1 MPRPRGL
8 AVNCRVK
15 RDHHLLRLE
24 SRSTTAPTGG
34 SLFSQK
40 PDPSFFALN
49 REPFGSDLAP
59 KEIMQTV
66 EVLGVAK
73 RFEYAIRLGP
83 LALVIGNV
91 GGGKFI
97 ALRWAASRL
106 HHPGIRSSGSP
117 PHRAPSWSS
126 TGKSASNSKWTP
138 PVSQRPS
145 SPSSSENRSW
155 KSPRTARRKN
165 PPSSSMKPPSSGVKS
180 WPSCTPSLSFRE
192 TPSQSCPS
200 SWPARTT
207 SPTSSYTKPPCPW
220 PPGSWP
226 EAIWL
231 ASPFRTCRP
240 TSCTTSKSQA
250 SNKTSFLNRPSPPYS
265 RAPAALSEGP
275 TTWPEE

>member
-1 MPRPRGL
+1 MQGQAQPPSAALEIQLYHGPHWRLPFLAKIRPEGQQL
-8 AVNCRVK
+8 LQPNYRV
-15 RDHHLLRLE
+15 
-24 SRSTTAPTGG
+24 
-34 SLFSQK
+34 
-40 PDPSFFALN
+40 FFALT
-49 REPFGSDLAP
+49 RKPFGSDLAPP

-155 KSPRTARRKN
+155 KSPRTARKN
-165 PPSSSMKPPSSGVKS
+165 PSSSSMEPPSSGVKS

-192 TPSQSCPS
+192 ISSQSCPS
-200 SWPARTT
+200 A
-207 SPTSSYTKPPCPW
+207 
-220 PPGSWP
+220 
-226 EAIWL
+226 
-231 ASPFRTCRP
+231 
-240 TSCTTSKSQA
+240 
-250 SNKTSFLNRPSPPYS
+250 
-265 RAPAALSEGP
+265 
-275 TTWPEE
+275 